1 MKCFLWK
8 QKQIFSITRKEEIDK
23 NTYLISD
30 YEEAMI
36 EETLANDGELWLE
49 DNQVKWSGKRPGTEF
64 DWDKTKNDWV
74 VNKTRA
80 DEKLKLEQDEVWE
93 KIKEKR
99 DKELLSGVNVASVGL
114 IFQTDDAS
122 ITKYNQYAAM
132 INLGNYEPVNWK
144 TSANDIVKL
153 TPELLKEVL
162 SSILSNSQRIFR
174 AAEIARENMLLID
187 NPLEFEV

>member
-36 EETLANDGELWLE
+36 EETLANNGELWLE
-49 DNQVKWSGKRPGTEF
+49 DNQIKWSGKRPSAEF
-64 DWDKTKNDWV
+64 DWDKTKNEWV
-74 VNKTRA
+74 INEARA
-80 DEKLKLEQDEVWE
+80 DEKLKREQDEVWE

-144 TSANDIVKL
+144 TNANDIVKL